1 MTEQSDEIITSEEQ
15 AVRVKADLKVDE
27 PVKTWKLL
35 RFSSGDVAIH
45 FANSDPAQQA
55 GEAVFSVRDSGLV
68 DGFLF
73 Y

>member
-1 MTEQSDEIITSEEQ
+1 MTELSDEIITSEEQ

-27 PVKTWKLL
+27 PLKTWKVL
-35 RFSSGDVAIH
+35 RFNSGELATH
-45 FANSDPAQQA
+45 FANASPAQQA